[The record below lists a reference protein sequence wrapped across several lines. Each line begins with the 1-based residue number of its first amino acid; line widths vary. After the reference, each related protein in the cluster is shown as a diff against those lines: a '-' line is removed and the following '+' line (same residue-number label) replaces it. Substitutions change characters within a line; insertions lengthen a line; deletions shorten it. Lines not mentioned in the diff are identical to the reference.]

1 MVPLARGGDAGM
13 DASGTA
19 VAAALLGL
27 LGPGRSFDLID
38 GDVRLP
44 RIAWATPAEAL
55 AALGALTRGRRVGR
69 KSGSAAM
76 SVAAAAACAGP
87 QGVEARRLQGGGLD
101 ESLGFIES
109 RADHPPHAPRALLL
123 NTRRAC
129 GGGGGGAE
137 VAAAAAGELEALGEL
152 DPRTDFELWE
162 LYGGAEPEAAAAAL
176 ADAEADAGAGDE
188 ADEGRRA
195 AAAREALLVEL
206 RHTLGVRRL
215 PMLTEL
221 EAYRCAA
228 GALLLRITTMHY
240 YYYALLP
247 PCMHYY
253 YYALLLHALYY
264 YGYYLGGYYLGT
276 GWPTWL
282 RTSTSPSRRVTC

>member
-1 MVPLARGGDAGM
+1 
-13 DASGTA
+13 
-19 VAAALLGL
+19 
-27 LGPGRSFDLID
+27 
-38 GDVRLP
+38 
-44 RIAWATPAEAL
+44 
-55 AALGALTRGRRVGR
+55 
-69 KSGSAAM
+69 M

-87 QGVEARRLQGGGLD
+87 QGVEARRLQTAGLD
-101 ESLGFIES
+101 ESLGFIKS

-129 GGGGGGAE
+129 GGGGGGGDGGGGGGAE
-137 VAAAAAGELEALGEL
+137 AAAAGELEALGEL

-195 AAAREALLVEL
+195 GAAREALLVEL
-206 RHTLGVRRL
+206 RRTLSVRRL
-215 PMLTEL
+215 PMLAEL

-228 GALLLRITTMHY
+228 GALLLHITTMHY

-247 PCMHYY
+247 PCMH
-253 YYALLLHALYY
+253 
-264 YGYYLGGYYLGT
+264 
-276 GWPTWL
+276 
-282 RTSTSPSRRVTC
+282 